1 MAHRLV
7 IIFLLGLS
15 PSLILAAPAG
25 SPASHEDSAQAVISI
40 IIDDLGIN
48 RELSE
53 RALHLP
59 GDVTYAFLP
68 HSRYGHDLALT
79 AHRLGRESLLHLPMQ
94 AIDDRRI
101 DAGALTEKQSRAEFL
116 ATLREDLRR
125 IPYIRGVN
133 NHMGSLLTQLPE
145 QMHWLMEELARHK
158 NLFFIDSRTTPRTI
172 AYREAVDEGLQSLR
186 RNIFLDND
194 TDVAAIN
201 HQFIKLLAIARIN
214 GSAVA
219 IGHPYPE
226 TLAYLEN
233 ILPALPLL
241 GFRLLP
247 ASQLIAHKTLMAQH
261 HGVKR
266 LQTAGLQNLD
276 DAPHKPSPVSTNRVP

>member
-1 MAHRLV
+1 MVQWL
-7 IIFLLGLS
+7 ITILLLGLWS
-15 PSLILAAPAG
+15 AISLAAPSAEV
-25 SPASHEDSAQAVISI
+25 SYHDESAQAVITI

-68 HSRYGHDLALT
+68 RSRYGHELAVE
-79 AHRLGRESLLHLPMQ
+79 AHALDREGILHLPMQ

-101 DAGALTEKQSRAEFL
+101 DQGALTQQQSRAEFL
-116 ATLREDLRR
+116 ATLREDLQR

-145 QMHWLMEELARHK
+145 QMQWLMEELARHK
-158 NLFFIDSRTTPRTI
+158 DLFFVDSRTTPMTV
-172 AYREAVDEGLQSLR
+172 AYREAIHEGLPSLR

-194 TDVAAIN
+194 TDIEAIN
-201 HQFIKLLAIARIN
+201 HQFIKLLAIARIR

-226 TLAYLEN
+226 TLTYLEN
-233 ILPALPLL
+233 MLPALPLL
-241 GFRLLP
+241 GIRLLP
-247 ASQLIAHKTLMAQH
+247 ASQLIEHKILMARQNRA
-261 HGVKR
+261 KP
-266 LQTAGLQNLD
+266 LQTAELLHYDPAIEQASPTPANL
-276 DAPHKPSPVSTNRVP
+276 VP